1 MAQRQS
7 ILVELF
13 RHESFPATSTCSHCK
28 VRSGKYRCKDCFGR
42 NVWCDTCCINAHD
55 QTPFH
60 RIQMWNGNYFESS
73 DLLDIG
79 LTIDL
84 PSHSNSCPTFRWI
97 NETQAQHAHSGTSTE
112 PEFTNWSD
120 GCTNVGTEEHTACQ
134 SYLVVV
140 TTSGIFR
147 RLFRWCQCINS
158 SDTLFKLLVRAKLF
172 PASFKN
178 PRTVFTFDVLDHFWV
193 DALECRTAAM
203 SFMGKLRRI
212 TDEAFPSRVP
222 VNCPTSCHPV
232 TS

>member
-1 MAQRQS
+1 
-7 ILVELF
+7 
-13 RHESFPATSTCSHCK
+13 
-28 VRSGKYRCKDCFGR
+28 
-42 NVWCDTCCINAHD
+42 
-55 QTPFH
+55 
-60 RIQMWNGNYFESS
+60 MWNGNYFESS

-84 PSHSNSCPTFRWI
+84 PSHNNSCLTFGWI

-120 GCTNVGTEEHTACQ
+120 GRTYVRTEEHTACQ

-158 SDTLFKLLVRAKLF
+158 LDTLFKLLVRAKLF

-178 PRTVFTFDVLDHFWV
+178 PRTVFTFDVLDHFRV
-193 DALECRTAAM
+193 DALECWTAAM
-203 SFMGKLRRI
+203 SFMGKLCRI
-212 TDEAFPSRVP
+212 MDEAFPSRVL

-232 TS
+232 TSWLYCTGQIPRAPPRLQRVARPSYSHAFWGSTWSERCFN